1 MVLETVCFLHLPIV
15 INVRPGGQD
24 AGEKSV
30 IKCIF
35 PSFFSSSSSEALEI
49 IHTMFELLGAISWLH
64 MATIVFSASIVWNQI
79 WIQRQVGWT
88 FTNAKCTC
96 SSLWSHCAA
105 PYRLPWVNG
114 RKLSPALQD
123 RTIMKFCFRL
133 SFYLDIGQLCSV
145 DRLDNFFENLHGPCQ
160 CCCHLFLYTCAV
172 LAFLGI
178 FVLTFLN
185 KIFCIYTF
193 VDLF

>member
-15 INVRPGGQD
+15 INVRPGGQE

-49 IHTMFELLGAISWLH
+49 IHIMFELLGAISCLH

-88 FTNAKCTC
+88 FKMNCTMHLFFIVVALHC
-96 SSLWSHCAA
+96 SLSSSLA
-105 PYRLPWVNG
+105 NG
-114 RKLSPALQD
+114 RKLSPALQK

-133 SFYLDIGQLCSV
+133 CSTGTTV
-145 DRLDNFFENLHGPCQ
+145 QCWLTWQFVENLHGPCQ
-160 CCCHLFLYTCAV
+160 C
-172 LAFLGI
+172 
-178 FVLTFLN
+178 
-185 KIFCIYTF
+185 
-193 VDLF
+193 